1 MFLWVLGFDTAFIS
15 EYYKNEIIKVF
26 SEDINMLGPVFAN
39 YIGFFIEIIFTI
51 FIGLFVSFYFDWRIS
66 LISVF
71 LFFCLFFILYKY
83 SDEESLSEEE
93 IIEDD
98 FFSDTITNIKLIKA
112 YDLKENLLKFIFN
125 AEENIKTKNSNYNNF
140 THFLFYGV
148 YEFSVSIVIA
158 LIILTGGYFIIIVK
172 VSTLASFLG
181 STSNLFFFLE
191 LMHEIL
197 EYLWDVLM
205 IKDCLENIKYILKRK
220 NFIKNKINSGE
231 NKNIDIDPEIL
242 GRLSDNTV
250 KGKIEFRNVSFRY
263 SKKNTEKVLDNISFV
278 ISPGMKVGF
287 VGSSGS
293 GKSTIIQL
301 LLGFYEIEEGEIL
314 IDDIN
319 IQNYEKKILRN
330 LISGVFQEPEL
341 FEMSILD
348 NIKYGNLSAN
358 NDELEKAVEIACV
371 PKKLLDEK
379 FPREISQISGG
390 QKQRIALARCLMKE
404 RNIMFFDEATS
415 ALDLKMDDKINE
427 NLRKYFKKD
436 NKKKT
441 VLIVAHRLYY

>member
-1 MFLWVLGFDTAFIS
+1 
-15 EYYKNEIIKVF
+15 
-26 SEDINMLGPVFAN
+26 
-39 YIGFFIEIIFTI
+39 
-51 FIGLFVSFYFDWRIS
+51 
-66 LISVF
+66 
-71 LFFCLFFILYKY
+71 
-83 SDEESLSEEE
+83 
-93 IIEDD
+93 
-98 FFSDTITNIKLIKA
+98 
-112 YDLKENLLKFIFN
+112 
-125 AEENIKTKNSNYNNF
+125 
-140 THFLFYGV
+140 
-148 YEFSVSIVIA
+148 
-158 LIILTGGYFIIIVK
+158 
-172 VSTLASFLG
+172 
-181 STSNLFFFLE
+181 
-191 LMHEIL
+191 
-197 EYLWDVLM
+197 
-205 IKDCLENIKYILKRK
+205 
-220 NFIKNKINSGE
+220 
-231 NKNIDIDPEIL
+231 
-242 GRLSDNTV
+242 
-250 KGKIEFRNVSFRY
+250 
-263 SKKNTEKVLDNISFV
+263 
-278 ISPGMKVGF
+278 MKVGF

-348 NIKYGNLSAN
+348 NIKYGNLSAFN
-358 NDELEKAVEIACV
+358 GELEKVVEIACV

-379 FPREISQISGG
+379 FSQEISQISGG